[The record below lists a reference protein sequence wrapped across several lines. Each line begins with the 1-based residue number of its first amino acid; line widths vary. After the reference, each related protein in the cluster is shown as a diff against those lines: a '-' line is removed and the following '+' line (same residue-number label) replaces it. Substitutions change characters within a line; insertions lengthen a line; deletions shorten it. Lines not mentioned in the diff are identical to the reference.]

1 MKTMKKGFS
10 TSINTEKLNKTQNNI
25 HFKIR
30 QQKIS
35 FFSAVDEKN
44 KIFSQVFN
52 QREEDD
58 VSILDY
64 IIF

>member
-1 MKTMKKGFS
+1 LKKGFS
-10 TSINTEKLNKTQNNI
+10 TSINTEKLNKTQNDI

-35 FFSAVDEKN
+35 FFSAVDKKTNFFEFSN
-44 KIFSQVFN
+44 K
-52 QREEDD
+52 EEDD

>member
-30 QQKIS
+30 QQKTS

-52 QREEDD
+52 
-58 VSILDY
+58 
-64 IIF
+64 

>member
-35 FFSAVDEKN
+35 LFSAVDEKN
-44 KIFSQVFN
+44 KFFSQVFN

-58 VSILDY
+58 VSMLDY